1 MARTVGVHA
10 GVKVKRRNRM
20 LIGELARRTGTS
32 TRALRHYED
41 TGLLVPDRTT
51 GGYRTYAAADVA
63 RVAQIRTLLAAG
75 IGTATIRRFL
85 DCAREGRHGTYLEL
99 CPDLRAELDAIAARL
114 DAEQAALA
122 ARRERL
128 AGLVTASR

>member
-20 LIGELARRTGTS
+20 LIGELARRTGTT

-41 TGLLVPDRTT
+41 TGLLVPERTT
-51 GGYRTYAAADVA
+51 AGYRTYAPADVA
-63 RVAQIRTLLAAG
+63 RVAQIRALLDAG

-85 DCAREGRHGTYLEL
+85 GCARDGRHGTYLEL
-99 CPDLRAELDAIAARL
+99 CPDLRAELDAITARM
-114 DAEQAALA
+114 DAEQAALS

-128 AGLVTASR
+128 AGLVTAPR